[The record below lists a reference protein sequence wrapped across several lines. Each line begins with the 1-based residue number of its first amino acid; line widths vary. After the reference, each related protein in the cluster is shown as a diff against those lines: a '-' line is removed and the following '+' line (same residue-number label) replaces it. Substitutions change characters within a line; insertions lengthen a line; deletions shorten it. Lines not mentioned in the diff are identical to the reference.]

1 MKSPLWLLTVLLPL
15 ATELAAA
22 SPAANPDPDSLESL
36 ESFDDANEFEER
48 DLEDRQGGSRQ
59 GNKCRINRPYWYYKY
74 PCDSSDRT
82 GQARVGSQFSATCR
96 YKVGFVTPTNLEAA
110 REIGSADALEAA
122 FDDLWYL

>member
-48 DLEDRQGGSRQ
+48 DLEDRQGGSRLVKRELAASSALRADT
-59 GNKCRINRPYWYYKY
+59 GIITRLNR
-74 PCDSSDRT
+74 
-82 GQARVGSQFSATCR
+82 
-96 YKVGFVTPTNLEAA
+96 VGFVTPTNLAVA